1 MHKYA
6 ATSLKSSYEAL
17 ESIVLA
23 MSDQL
28 ISGSTLQSLGGG
40 TAWLNSFWVMSGVLG
55 AHAKKNAEQKR
66 VGKNVNFFVLKMCN
80 IYSSLTVLK
89 KRYNVENCF
98 YLLIAFLCSFTQY
111 FVVNKIKCLK

>member
-28 ISGSTLQSLGGG
+28 ISGSILQSLGGG
-40 TAWLNSFWVMSGVLG
+40 TCNTSSFLIISGVLG
-55 AHAKKNAEQKR
+55 AHAKKNVEKKMNC
-66 VGKNVNFFVLKMCN
+66 KNLIFCKWNIFLQLCMIIPVLFINCTFV
-80 IYSSLTVLK
+80 
-89 KRYNVENCF
+89 CF
-98 YLLIAFLCSFTQY
+98 YS
-111 FVVNKIKCLK
+111 

>member
-40 TAWLNSFWVMSGVLG
+40 TAWLNSFGARSGVLG
-55 AHAKKNAEQKR
+55 AQAKKNVVQKR
-66 VGKNVNFFVLKMCN
+66 VGKNVIFFVLLYCYCDYRS
-80 IYSSLTVLK
+80 I
-89 KRYNVENCF
+89 
-98 YLLIAFLCSFTQY
+98 
-111 FVVNKIKCLK
+111 